1 MYPINKY
8 LFETVFEKDNEMYQ
22 EFMYEVDNEYTEII
36 NILKFEMNV
45 SEIRKIIHKLLSVV
59 INLVDKNYEMIY
71 YCKLY
76 LLIDKSETNVK
87 WYTEYIK
94 MILAYDKSKMGL
106 LSTTFL

>member
-36 NILKFEMNV
+36 NNLKRINTI
-45 SEIRKIIHKLLSVV
+45 SEIRQNIHKLLSVV

-94 MILAYDKSKMGL
+94 IILAYDKSKIGL

>member
-8 LFETVFEKDNEMYQ
+8 LFETIFEKDNEMYQ
-22 EFMYEVDNEYTEII
+22 EFMCGVDNEYTDLI
-36 NILKFEMNV
+36 NILKFEINV

-59 INLVDKNYEMIY
+59 INLVYKNYEMIY
-71 YCKLY
+71 YCKLC

>member
-8 LFETVFEKDNEMYQ
+8 LFETIFEKDNEMYQ
-22 EFMYEVDNEYTEII
+22 EFMYEVDNEYVDTI
-36 NILKFEMNV
+36 NNLKHVNTT

-59 INLVDKNYEMIY
+59 INLVDKNYEMVY
-71 YCKLY
+71 YCKLC

-87 WYTEYIK
+87 WYTEYMK

>member
-71 YCKLY
+71 YCKLC

>member
-8 LFETVFEKDNEMYQ
+8 LFESVFEKDNEMYQ

-71 YCKLY
+71 YCKLC

-94 MILAYDKSKMGL
+94 MILAYDKTKMGL
-106 LSTTFL
+106 TNL

>member
-8 LFETVFEKDNEMYQ
+8 LFENVFEKDNEMYQ

-36 NILKFEMNV
+36 NNLKHVNTI

-71 YCKLY
+71 YCKLC

-94 MILAYDKSKMGL
+94 MIVAYDKSKMGL

>member
-8 LFETVFEKDNEMYQ
+8 LFENVFEKDNEMYQ

-94 MILAYDKSKMGL
+94 IILAYDKSKIGL

>member
-22 EFMYEVDNEYTEII
+22 DFMYEVDNEYTEII
-36 NILKFEMNV
+36 NNLKRV
-45 SEIRKIIHKLLSVV
+45 ITISEIRQNIHKLLSVV
-59 INLVDKNYEMIY
+59 INLVEKNYEMIY
-71 YCKLY
+71 YCKLC

-87 WYTEYIK
+87 FYTEYIK